1 MAKDIYTDT
10 IDDYVNSIVRGVSLV
25 IHDLYPDIKI
35 YDYYPKQNFD
45 IPSFMIEEVSTVKDR
60 RVGLMSDDTYHGRG
74 ARNVNFV
81 YFHIVYNS
89 ESQRDI
95 RQKCERVE
103 LALDEIML
111 EDGYP
116 IHLYAVASYIN
127 QGYGLISFRARY
139 ETWIKPN
146 SLPTMRELQIQERLL
161 GEKG

>member
-1 MAKDIYTDT
+1 MGDEIH
-10 IDDYVNSIVRGVSLV
+10 DYVNSIIRGVSV
-25 IHDLYPDIKI
+25 TIHEIYPDIKI
-35 YDYYPKQNFD
+35 YDYYPDQDFA

-60 RVGLMSDDTYHGRG
+60 RIGTMGSATNQGTG
-74 ARNVNFV
+74 ARNINFV

-95 RQKCERVE
+95 REKCERLE

-116 IHLYAVASYIN
+116 VHLYAVASYVN

-139 ETWIKPN
+139 TTWIKPKEY
-146 SLPTMRELQIQERLL
+146 PRMRELEIQERINE
-161 GEKG
+161 GKK

>member
-1 MAKDIYTDT
+1 MADELIH
-10 IDDYVNSIVRGVSLV
+10 DYVNSIIRGVSLV
-25 IHDLYPDIKI
+25 IKEIYPDIKI
-35 YDYYPKQNFD
+35 YDYYPKQNFE

-60 RVGLMSDDTYHGRG
+60 RIGLMSTPTLEGSG
-74 ARNVNFV
+74 ARNINFV
-81 YFHIVYNS
+81 YFHIIYNS

-95 RQKCERVE
+95 REKCERVE

-139 ETWIKPN
+139 TTWIKPK
-146 SLPTMRELQIQERLL
+146 LFPRMRELELQERLNE
-161 GEKG
+161 GKR